1 MHETFTSSVLQTW
14 AQARSNPC
22 ARSLVPS
29 LPCLPV
35 VESTPQGNVTT
46 SQSHYQGITHPAPQK
61 NAQRLADTASHVL
74 APQLSHYTTP
84 TSQGSSQD
92 MSFHPGDIT
101 YYPVLMGLLLLATP
115 RINGLDRG
123 AQEQIITF

>member
-1 MHETFTSSVLQTW
+1 
-14 AQARSNPC
+14 
-22 ARSLVPS
+22 
-29 LPCLPV
+29 
-35 VESTPQGNVTT
+35 
-46 SQSHYQGITHPAPQK
+46 
-61 NAQRLADTASHVL
+61 
-74 APQLSHYTTP
+74 
-84 TSQGSSQD
+84 